1 MTGSF
6 LVPIVVPI
14 VAVVVLAVWISL
26 VFWADAHPGWKAH
39 GAAPGSEVTGT
50 RAALPAAEP
59 GAEHGKELAPSLEE
73 RKAA

>member
-14 VAVVVLAVWISL
+14 VAVVALAIWIGL

-39 GAAPGSEVTGT
+39 GVAPGSEVTGARLT
-50 RAALPAAEP
+50 LPEAESAAYP
-59 GAEHGKELAPSLEE
+59 GSELAPSLRD